1 MKTFAYVLL
10 SMLVALSVFA
20 EDNAAPPLQ
29 AKHKSSFELKG
40 DRNPFWPI
48 GWKPSGGG
56 KYGES
61 VASDIPESAF
71 VVTSITIEK
80 GAPLA
85 IINGNIMGEGQQFGL
100 KMGTSVYQVT
110 VKSIQDGRVILA
122 RHDQEIIVPLRR
134 K

>member
-1 MKTFAYVLL
+1 MRTLACIFLSVLL
-10 SMLVALSVFA
+10 ALSSFA
-20 EDNAAPPLQ
+20 EEAAPLQ

-48 GWKPSGGG
+48 GWKPVG
-56 KYGES
+56 KYGEGP
-61 VASDIPESAF
+61 AIPETAF

-80 GAPLA
+80 TGRFA
-85 IINGNIMGEGQQFGL
+85 IINGKILAEGQQFGL
-100 KMGTSVYQVT
+100 QMGTSTYQLT

-122 RHDQEIIVPLRR
+122 LHDQEITVSLRR